1 MGEAFTPL
9 PFSLDVSDVLMINF
23 LSSLKRENYLG
34 IEERGE
40 KII

>member
-1 MGEAFTPL
+1 MGEVFTPL
-9 PFSLDVSDVLMINF
+9 LFSLDVSDVLMINF
-23 LSSLKRENYLG
+23 LSLKRENYLG